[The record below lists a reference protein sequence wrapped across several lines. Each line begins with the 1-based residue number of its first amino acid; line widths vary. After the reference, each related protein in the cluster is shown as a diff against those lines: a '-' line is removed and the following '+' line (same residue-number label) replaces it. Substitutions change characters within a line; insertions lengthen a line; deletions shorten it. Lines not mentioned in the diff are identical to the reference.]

1 MALLFISDRLRFKG
15 QYIRINTLLHCVF
28 LLSHL
33 AVASGEINSR
43 LYRVCLQMMS
53 GNTQVMLAN
62 CLRSRGVFGLLSRF
76 AFARL
81 TIILV
86 RCGSAFLESS
96 DFAVNVRK
104 HVSVRLILHDVSR
117 QTGFYS
123 VLHLAVST
131 GTPLGWYR
139 LVRAGHRFRCVS
151 MAPSSIWS
159 RVRR

>member
-1 MALLFISDRLRFKG
+1 
-15 QYIRINTLLHCVF
+15 
-28 LLSHL
+28 
-33 AVASGEINSR
+33 
-43 LYRVCLQMMS
+43 MMS
-53 GNTQVMLAN
+53 GNTQVMLTN

-131 GTPLGWYR
+131 GTPLGWYKLVEPDIVSVR
-139 LVRAGHRFRCVS
+139 LDGTQLHLEPGQAVIPHGPDREFTVADALPRGKRA
-151 MAPSSIWS
+151 
-159 RVRR
+159 